1 MLLNKYFLANRNI
14 NFIVMALLFSSSYVS
29 ASSFI
34 SGPSAVYKYGL
45 SFILL
50 ATIQIPTTLIVFI
63 IVGQRLNLE
72 SKKIDAINIID
83 YIRHRY
89 ESDFL
94 ALMSGFVFIFFSM
107 FLISAQLIGGAKL
120 IEVFWGIDYVVG
132 LLFFTLLVFIYVFFG
147 GFKAVAYTDLIQGFL
162 MLVSSVILFS
172 KMLDLGGGIDNLFKT
187 AMSSLDKS
195 LLLPSNADL
204 KPQYIISFWI
214 LIGIGILGQP
224 QIINNFIAFK
234 DENAIKFSLP
244 ISTFII
250 SFLIVLMHLIGFFAV
265 ILFPDLNPNDKVVLN
280 VALKVL
286 SPFSCFMFFMGLLS
300 AILSTVDSNF
310 LLMTS
315 VLIKSIFIYKK
326 DLKENVKV
334 RRVIMISNIFFIL
347 IIFIFSLF
355 PPNFLFFF
363 NIFAFGALEVSFFP
377 IIVFGLY
384 LNFVSKI
391 AAFVSMLL
399 GLIFYLCILF
409 FDLNIWFFHP
419 VFPAFFVSI
428 FTFLTVNFFCKKI
441 VRFVKDIFCVW
452 ISIFF

>member
-50 ATIQIPTTLIVFI
+50 ATIQIPTTLIVFM

-347 IIFIFSLF
+347 IIFMFSLF
-355 PPNFLFFF
+355 PPNFLFFV

-409 FDLNIWFFHP
+409 FGLNIWFFHP

-428 FTFLTVNFFCKKI
+428 FTFLTVNFFCKKNSK
-441 VRFVKDIFCVW
+441 VC
-452 ISIFF
+452 

>member
-14 NFIVMALLFSSSYVS
+14 NFIVMALLFSSSYIS

-63 IVGQRLNLE
+63 IVGQRLNRE
-72 SKKIDAINIID
+72 SKKINAINIID

-94 ALMSGFVFIFFSM
+94 ALMSGFVLIFFSM

-132 LLFFTLLVFIYVFFG
+132 LTFFAFLVFIYVFFG

-172 KMLDLGGGIDNLFKT
+172 KMLDLGGGINNLFKT
-187 AMSSLDKS
+187 ATSSLDKS

-250 SFLIVLMHLIGFFAV
+250 SFLIVLMHLIGFFAI
-265 ILFPDLNPNDKVVLN
+265 ILFPDLSPNDKVVLN

-286 SPFSCFMFFMGLLS
+286 NPFSCFMFFIGLLS
-300 AILSTVDSNF
+300 AIMSTVDSN
-310 LLMTS
+310 LLLITS

-326 DLKENVKV
+326 DLKEDVKIG
-334 RRVIMISNIFFIL
+334 RVIMISNIFFIL
-347 IIFIFSLF
+347 IILIFSLF
-355 PPNFLFFF
+355 PPNFLFFI

-384 LNFVSKI
+384 LNFV
-391 AAFVSMLL
+391 
-399 GLIFYLCILF
+399 
-409 FDLNIWFFHP
+409 
-419 VFPAFFVSI
+419 
-428 FTFLTVNFFCKKI
+428 
-441 VRFVKDIFCVW
+441 
-452 ISIFF
+452 

>member
-1 MLLNKYFLANRNI
+1 MLKKRNRGRFLLLNKYFLANRNI
-14 NFIVMALLFSSSYVS
+14 NFIVMALLFASSYIS

-34 SGPSAVYKYGL
+34 SGPSAVYQYGL

-50 ATIQIPTTLIVFI
+50 ATIQIPTTLIVFV
-63 IVGQRLNLE
+63 IVGQRLNRE
-72 SKKIDAINIID
+72 SKKINAINIID

-94 ALMSGFVFIFFSM
+94 ALISGCVLIFFSM

-132 LLFFTLLVFIYVFFG
+132 LLFFSLLVFIYVFFG

-172 KMLDLGGGIDNLFKT
+172 RMLDLGGGINNLFKT
-187 AMSSLDKS
+187 ATFSLDKS
-195 LLLPSNADL
+195 LLLPLNVDL

-286 SPFSCFMFFMGLLS
+286 SPFYCFMFFMGLLS
-300 AILSTVDSNF
+300 AIMSTVDSNL

-326 DLKENVKV
+326 DLKEDAKV
-334 RRVIMISNIFFIL
+334 SRVIMISNIFFIVTIL
-347 IIFIFSLF
+347 IFSLF
-355 PPNFLFFF
+355 PPNFLFFV

-384 LNFVSKI
+384 LNFVSKM
-391 AAFVSMLL
+391 AAFASMFL
-399 GLIFYLCILF
+399 GLIFYLFILLF
-409 FDLNIWFFHP
+409 GLNIWFFHP
-419 VFPAFFVSI
+419 VFPSFFVSI
-428 FTFLTVNFFCKKI
+428 FTFLIVNFFYKKNS
-441 VRFVKDIFCVW
+441 KAC
-452 ISIFF
+452 

>member
-14 NFIVMALLFSSSYVS
+14 NFIVMALLFSSSYIS

-50 ATIQIPTTLIVFI
+50 ATIQIPTTLIAFI
-63 IVGQRLNLE
+63 VVGERLNRE
-72 SKKIDAINIID
+72 SKKINAINIID
-83 YIRHRY
+83 YIRYRY

-94 ALMSGFVFIFFSM
+94 ALISGFILIFFLM

-132 LLFFTLLVFIYVFFG
+132 LLFFALLVFIYVFFG

-172 KMLDLGGGIDNLFKT
+172 KMLDLGGGINNLFKMAT
-187 AMSSLDKS
+187 SILDKN
-195 LLLPSNADL
+195 LLIPSNVDL

-234 DENAIKFSLP
+234 DENTIKLSLP

-250 SFLIVLMHLIGFFAV
+250 SFLIVLMHLIGFFAI

-286 SPFSCFMFFMGLLS
+286 NPFSCFMFFMGLLS
-300 AILSTVDSNF
+300 AIMSTVDSNF
-310 LLMTS
+310 LLITS

-326 DLKENVKV
+326 DLKEEDVKV
-334 RRVIMISNIFFIL
+334 IRVIMISNIFFIL
-347 IIFIFSLF
+347 IILVFSLF
-355 PPNFLFFF
+355 PPNFLFFI

-384 LNFVSKI
+384 LNFASKI
-391 AAFVSMLL
+391 AAFASMFL
-399 GLIFYLCILF
+399 GLIFYLFILCF
-409 FDLNIWFFHP
+409 GLNIWFFHP

-428 FTFLTVNFFCKKI
+428 FTFLIVNFFCKKNSK
-441 VRFVKDIFCVW
+441 VY
-452 ISIFF
+452 

>member
-14 NFIVMALLFSSSYVS
+14 NFIVMALLFSSSYIS

-63 IVGQRLNLE
+63 IVGQRLNRE
-72 SKKIDAINIID
+72 SKKINAINIID
-83 YIRHRY
+83 YIRYRY
-89 ESDFL
+89 ESDVL
-94 ALMSGFVFIFFSM
+94 ALMSGFVLIFFSM

-132 LLFFTLLVFIYVFFG
+132 LTFFAFLVFIYVFFG

-172 KMLDLGGGIDNLFKT
+172 KMLDLGGGINNLFKT
-187 AMSSLDKS
+187 ATSSLDKS

-250 SFLIVLMHLIGFFAV
+250 SFLIVLMHLIGFFAI
-265 ILFPDLNPNDKVVLN
+265 ILFPDLSPNDKVVLN

-286 SPFSCFMFFMGLLS
+286 NPFSCFMFFIGLLS
-300 AILSTVDSNF
+300 AIMSTVDSN
-310 LLMTS
+310 LLLITS
-315 VLIKSIFIYKK
+315 VLIKSIFIYKE
-326 DLKENVKV
+326 DLKEDVKIG
-334 RRVIMISNIFFIL
+334 RVIMISNIFFIL
-347 IIFIFSLF
+347 IILIFSLF
-355 PPNFLFFF
+355 PPNFLFFI

-391 AAFVSMLL
+391 AAFASMFL
-399 GLIFYLCILF
+399 GLIFYLSIVF
-409 FDLNIWFFHP
+409 FGLNIWFFHP
-419 VFPAFFVSI
+419 VFPSFFVSI
-428 FTFLTVNFFCKKI
+428 FTFLVVNFFCKKNSK
-441 VRFVKDIFCVW
+441 VC
-452 ISIFF
+452 

>member
-14 NFIVMALLFSSSYVS
+14 NFIVMALLFASSYIS

-34 SGPSAVYKYGL
+34 SGPSAVYQYGL

-50 ATIQIPTTLIVFI
+50 ATIQIPTTLIVFV
-63 IVGQRLNLE
+63 IVGQRLNRE
-72 SKKIDAINIID
+72 SKKINAINIID

-94 ALMSGFVFIFFSM
+94 ALISGCVLIFFSM

-132 LLFFTLLVFIYVFFG
+132 LLFFSLLVFIYVFFG

-172 KMLDLGGGIDNLFKT
+172 RMLDLGGGINNLFKT
-187 AMSSLDKS
+187 ATFSLDKS
-195 LLLPSNADL
+195 LLLPLNVDL

-286 SPFSCFMFFMGLLS
+286 SPFYCFMFFMGLLS
-300 AILSTVDSNF
+300 AIMSTVDSNL

-326 DLKENVKV
+326 DLKEDAKV
-334 RRVIMISNIFFIL
+334 SRVIMISNIFFIVTIL
-347 IIFIFSLF
+347 IFSLF
-355 PPNFLFFF
+355 PPNFLFFV

-384 LNFVSKI
+384 LNFVSKM
-391 AAFVSMLL
+391 AAFASMFL
-399 GLIFYLCILF
+399 GLIFYLFILLF
-409 FDLNIWFFHP
+409 GLNIWFFHP
-419 VFPAFFVSI
+419 VFPSFFVSI
-428 FTFLTVNFFCKKI
+428 FTFLIVNFFYKKNS
-441 VRFVKDIFCVW
+441 KAC
-452 ISIFF
+452 

>member
-14 NFIVMALLFSSSYVS
+14 NFIVMALLFSSSYIS

-63 IVGQRLNLE
+63 IVGQRLNRE
-72 SKKIDAINIID
+72 SKKINAINIID
-83 YIRHRY
+83 YIRYRY
-89 ESDFL
+89 ESDVL
-94 ALMSGFVFIFFSM
+94 ALMSGFVLIFFSM

-132 LLFFTLLVFIYVFFG
+132 LTFFAFLVFIYVFFG

-172 KMLDLGGGIDNLFKT
+172 KMLDLGGGINNLFKT
-187 AMSSLDKS
+187 ATSSLDKS

-234 DENAIKFSLP
+234 DGNAIKFSLP

-250 SFLIVLMHLIGFFAV
+250 SFLIVLMHLIGFFAI
-265 ILFPDLNPNDKVVLN
+265 ILFPDLSPNDKVVLN

-286 SPFSCFMFFMGLLS
+286 NPFSCFMFFIGLLS
-300 AILSTVDSNF
+300 AIMSTVDSN
-310 LLMTS
+310 LLLITS
-315 VLIKSIFIYKK
+315 VLIKSIFIYKE
-326 DLKENVKV
+326 DLKEDVKIG
-334 RRVIMISNIFFIL
+334 RVIMISNIFFIL
-347 IIFIFSLF
+347 IILIFSLF
-355 PPNFLFFF
+355 PPNFLFFI

-391 AAFVSMLL
+391 AAFASMFL
-399 GLIFYLCILF
+399 GLIFYLSIVF
-409 FDLNIWFFHP
+409 FGLNIWFFHP
-419 VFPAFFVSI
+419 VFPSFFVSI
-428 FTFLTVNFFCKKI
+428 FTFLVVNFFCKK
-441 VRFVKDIFCVW
+441 K
-452 ISIFF
+452 

>member
-14 NFIVMALLFSSSYVS
+14 NFIVMALLFSSSYIS

-50 ATIQIPTTLIVFI
+50 ATIQIPTTLIAFI
-63 IVGQRLNLE
+63 IVGERLNQE
-72 SKKIDAINIID
+72 SKKINAINIID
-83 YIRHRY
+83 YIRYRY

-94 ALMSGFVFIFFSM
+94 ALISGCVLIFFSM

-132 LLFFTLLVFIYVFFG
+132 LLLFALLVFIYVFFG
-147 GFKAVAYTDLIQGFL
+147 GFKAVAYMDLIQGLL
-162 MLVSSVILFS
+162 MLVSSVILFA
-172 KMLDLGGGIDNLFKT
+172 KMLDLGGGINNLFKT
-187 AMSSLDKS
+187 AMFNLDKS
-195 LLLPSNADL
+195 LLLPSNVDL

-234 DENAIKFSLP
+234 DEKAIKLSLP

-250 SFLIVLMHLIGFFAV
+250 SFLIILMHLIGFFAI
-265 ILFPDLNPNDKVVLN
+265 ILFPDLNPDDKVVLN

-286 SPFSCFMFFMGLLS
+286 NSFSCFIFFMGLLS
-300 AILSTVDSNF
+300 AIMSTIDSN
-310 LLMTS
+310 LLLITS

-326 DLKENVKV
+326 DLKEDVKV
-334 RRVIMISNIFFIL
+334 RRIIMISNVFFIL
-347 IIFIFSLF
+347 IILVFSLF
-355 PPNFLFFF
+355 PPNFLFFI

-384 LNFVSKI
+384 LNFASKI
-391 AAFVSMLL
+391 AAFVSMFL
-399 GLIFYLCILF
+399 GLMFYLCILC

-419 VFPAFFVSI
+419 VFPSFFVSI
-428 FTFLTVNFFCKKI
+428 FTFLMANFFCKKYSK
-441 VRFVKDIFCVW
+441 VY
-452 ISIFF
+452 